1 MNPPLRDYH
10 ETIKSKP
17 VFQIERRVC
26 VFKALMKPLT
36 LEIVYKLLGT
46 QNIPG
51 SPKELEILCIRVSEL
66 ADLNGADWIKENRQ
80 KLIDEWYYIIRQ
92 GIIH

>member
-1 MNPPLRDYH
+1 
-10 ETIKSKP
+10 
-17 VFQIERRVC
+17 
-26 VFKALMKPLT
+26 MKPLT
-36 LEIVYKLLGT
+36 LEIVFKLLGT

-51 SPKELEILCIRVSEL
+51 SPKELEILCVRISEL
-66 ADLNGADWIKENRQ
+66 FELNGEDWIRENRQ

>member
-1 MNPPLRDYH
+1 
-10 ETIKSKP
+10 
-17 VFQIERRVC
+17 
-26 VFKALMKPLT
+26 MKTLS
-36 LEIVYKLLGT
+36 LEIVFKLLGT

-51 SPKELEILCIRVSEL
+51 SSKELEILCIRVSEL
-66 ADLNGADWIKENRQ
+66 VALNGEDWVRENQQ

>member
-1 MNPPLRDYH
+1 
-10 ETIKSKP
+10 
-17 VFQIERRVC
+17 
-26 VFKALMKPLT
+26 MKLLT
-36 LEIVYKLLGT
+36 LEIVFKLLGT

-51 SPKELEILCIRVSEL
+51 SPKELEILCTRISEL
-66 ADLNGADWIKENRQ
+66 VELNGEDWIRQNRQ

>member
-1 MNPPLRDYH
+1 
-10 ETIKSKP
+10 
-17 VFQIERRVC
+17 
-26 VFKALMKPLT
+26 MKPLP
-36 LEIVYKLLGT
+36 LEIVFKLLGT

-51 SPKELEILCIRVSEL
+51 SPRELKILCIRISEL
-66 ADLNGADWIKENRQ
+66 VELNGEDWIRENRQ

>member
-1 MNPPLRDYH
+1 
-10 ETIKSKP
+10 
-17 VFQIERRVC
+17 
-26 VFKALMKPLT
+26 MKPLP
-36 LEIVYKLLGT
+36 LEIVFKLLGT

-51 SPKELEILCIRVSEL
+51 SPRELKILCIRVSEL
-66 ADLNGADWIKENRQ
+66 VELNGEDWIRENRQ